1 MSLSCSTVALR
12 RFVVACAL
20 ALGALLALAGP
31 AAAHADLVSSSPSD
45 GAVVASE
52 PHQVTLVFSEEVT
65 LKLSTVKVVG
75 PDGRR
80 VDSGALRAGSNGD
93 GIAVDLA
100 ADPQQGTFVLDWLAT
115 AADDGHATSGTLT
128 FSVGAPSGAAVVA
141 GFGAP
146 DRVTDAVLDLA
157 IWAGFAGLALLV
169 GGAAIRL
176 HCLPVA
182 GTGPGTGAGT
192 ATGTATGTGT
202 DTPSAAD
209 LRWPATLGWTALLAG
224 TLVQLFVQGPSTQG
238 ESLAHTTDR
247 TLLAATLSTHEGH
260 TLAARIVLLALIAA
274 VGEVVLRRA
283 TGAGTVVAVV
293 LSLALA
299 ATWSE
304 ISHASSGTLV
314 PLALAVTTLH
324 VTAMAVW
331 AGGLFTI
338 VVLLTRGTR
347 GTGADLGTTTAR
359 FSRLALGS
367 VAVLAATGLYQAFRE
382 VGSLSDLTGTSYG
395 RLLLVKTAVFILVIA
410 IAARTRTLVSR
421 RQEQRIAALRR
432 SVLLELAGV
441 TIVLIT
447 TVLLIGNAPA
457 HDAQRPRATG
467 AAVQP
472 TQVAPADARLTVRWT
487 PG

>member
-1 MSLSCSTVALR
+1 MSLTSLAVPLR
-12 RFVVACAL
+12 RFAVAGAL

-45 GAVVASE
+45 GTVVASE

-65 LKLSTVKVVG
+65 LRLSSVKVVG

-80 VDSGALRAGSNGD
+80 VDSGAPRAGSKGD
-93 GIAVDLA
+93 SIAVGLS
-100 ADPQQGTFVLDWLAT
+100 ADAQQGTFVLDWLAT
-115 AADDGHATSGTLT
+115 ASDDGHATSGTLT
-128 FSVGAPSGAAVVA
+128 FSVGSPSGAAVVA
-141 GFGAP
+141 GFGAS
-146 DRVTDAVLDLA
+146 DQVTDAVLDVA
-157 IWAGFAGLALLV
+157 IWMGFAGLALLV
-169 GGAAIRL
+169 GCAAIRL
-176 HCLPVA
+176 HCLPAV
-182 GTGPGTGAGT
+182 GTGAGT
-192 ATGTATGTGT
+192 GTGTGT
-202 DTPSAAD
+202 DASSTAD
-209 LRWPATLGWTALLAG
+209 LRWPATLGWTVLLAG

-238 ESLAHTTDR
+238 ESLAHTADR

-283 TGAGTVVAVV
+283 ARAGTMAAAF
-293 LSLALA
+293 LTLALA

-304 ISHASSGTLV
+304 ISHASSGALV

-338 VVLLTRGTR
+338 LVLLKRGTS
-347 GTGADLGTTTAR
+347 GTGADLGTATSR

-382 VGSLSDLTGTSYG
+382 VGSLGDLTGTSYG
-395 RLLLVKTAVFILVIA
+395 RLLLAKTAVFLLVIA
-410 IAARTRTLVSR
+410 IAARTRAFVSR
-421 RQEQRIAALRR
+421 KQEQGIAALRR

-441 TIVLIT
+441 TVVLVT

-457 HDAQRPRATG
+457 RDADRPHATG
-467 AAVQP
+467 TAVLP
-472 TQVAPADARLTVRWT
+472 TQAVPANHRDIAVL
-487 PG
+487 GGA